1 MQFPGSLRDSDCRDV
16 WGWMC
21 GASVG
26 VTFKGAGSRP
36 VRIYKEMVSDKGWTV
51 ILPREDL
58 TEQGGLLTAW

>member
-1 MQFPGSLRDSDCRDV
+1 MDV
-16 WGWMC
+16 C
-21 GASVG
+21 GTSVG

-58 TEQGGLLTAW
+58 TGQGGLLTAW